1 MVVKPF
7 DVYQW
12 RGDIAPFSLLNK
24 GMQKITYKHWTK
36 DKVLEI
42 TGTMP
47 TRLNNNFNDRYVVQT
62 PDGEYEDVIKETV
75 ISIEDIDTD

>member
-1 MVVKPF
+1 
-7 DVYQW
+7 
-12 RGDIAPFSLLNK
+12 
-24 GMQKITYKHWTK
+24 MQKITYKHWTK

-62 PDGEYEDVIKETV
+62 PDGEYEDVLKETV